1 MGRDPKATPSAASTG
16 YNSGM
21 LLSPGDVARACGLS
35 RRAIYRAI
43 ARGELQAA
51 RLCNRLRVRPA
62 DVERW
67 ISEQTLATGSADLT
81 PIRPAR
87 RFPPGSFRAMLD
99 DSRDQEEA
107 GS

>member
-1 MGRDPKATPSAASTG
+1 MGRDPKATPTG
-16 YNSGM
+16 YSAGA
-21 LLSPGDVARACGLS
+21 LLSPEDVARTCGLS

-62 DVERW
+62 DLGRW
-67 ISEQTLATGSADLT
+67 ISEQTVATESADVT